1 MSGVGLHLQIKST
14 GPSDKLELMYERE
27 NAKVIRNPLGHSQEL
42 KGISPISKKLH

>member
-1 MSGVGLHLQIKST
+1 MGLHLQIKST

-42 KGISPISKKLH
+42 KGISPISKKLY